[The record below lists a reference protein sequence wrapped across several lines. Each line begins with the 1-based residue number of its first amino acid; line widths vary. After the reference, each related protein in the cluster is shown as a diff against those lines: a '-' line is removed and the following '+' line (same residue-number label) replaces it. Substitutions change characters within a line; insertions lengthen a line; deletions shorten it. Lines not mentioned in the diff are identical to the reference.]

1 MSTEIKKKWDSIH
14 AKAGTFKKPDACYV
28 LKSYA
33 HLLPEDGNA
42 IDVACG
48 LGGNA
53 LFLAERGFNTTAID
67 ISSVAIESIRDR
79 QHPLIDARCESVDST
94 ALDKSLLDVIVVSN
108 YLDRGI
114 CDALVNAIAPG
125 GLLFYQT
132 FVQDKANPEVGPQNP
147 DYLLS
152 SNELPALFS
161 DLTVL
166 VFSDQGCQ
174 GDTEKGIRN
183 QSFLVAQR
191 S

>member
-1 MSTEIKKKWDSIH
+1 M
-14 AKAGTFKKPDACYV
+14 
-28 LKSYA
+28 
-33 HLLPEDGNA
+33 
-42 IDVACG
+42 
-48 LGGNA
+48 
-53 LFLAERGFNTTAID
+53 
-67 ISSVAIESIRDR
+67 
-79 QHPLIDARCESVDST
+79 
-94 ALDKSLLDVIVVSN
+94 SN

-152 SNELPALFS
+152 SNELLALFS